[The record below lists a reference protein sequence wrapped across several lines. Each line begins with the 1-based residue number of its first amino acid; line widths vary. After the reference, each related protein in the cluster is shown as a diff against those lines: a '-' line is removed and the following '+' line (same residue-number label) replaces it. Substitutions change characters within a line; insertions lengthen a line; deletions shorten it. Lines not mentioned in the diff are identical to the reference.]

1 MLSTRGHD
9 DVTVITDRPRIV
21 HDGADQYRG
30 APQSTAAAHPRLVPG
45 LGQAPGA
52 GEFCQLARHTREG
65 AGSMT
70 GKNKTAL
77 LGPLNGEALV
87 PGGHSARGPA
97 EPPPVAEQFSIFG
110 KQKRRLLAVTIFTL
124 SLGSLYGIWAVFSK
138 SWMSYPWIGML
149 VILVPWSVY
158 TLILTLV
165 RPSITAASHDQVFA
179 DTSQDLASVDIFI
192 PVCGERLEVL
202 ANTFRHVRG
211 LAWRGPWRVYVLDD
225 GASREVHRLCREHG
239 FNYIVR
245 PNRGE
250 YRESLEPEPR
260 TGAFRRRVHRGVRR
274 GFCPGAGVPR
284 PASPVF
290 QRPEGRASCR
300 LPSISMWTGNV
311 SRTGCSGTAGR
322 FRRCSSP
329 TSSRPRRR

>member
-1 MLSTRGHD
+1 
-9 DVTVITDRPRIV
+9 
-21 HDGADQYRG
+21 
-30 APQSTAAAHPRLVPG
+30 
-45 LGQAPGA
+45 
-52 GEFCQLARHTREG
+52 
-65 AGSMT
+65 MT

-77 LGPLNGEALV
+77 LGPLNGEALY
-87 PGGHSARGPA
+87 PEDIARGGLPQ
-97 EPPPVAEQFSIFG
+97 PPPVAEQFSIFG

-138 SWMSYPWIGML
+138 SWMLYPWIGML

-202 ANTFRHVRG
+202 ANTFRHMRG

-250 YRESLEPEPR
+250 YRESRQPEPR

-290 QRPEGRASCR
+290 QRPEGRHRADFPVFRCGQGTR
-300 LPSISMWTGNV
+300 PELATRYGGTIQEMFFTYIQPSQETLNAAMCVGTNV
-311 SRTGCSGTAGR
+311 CYRRAALETAGGWPPLTAAR
-322 FRRCSSP
+322 MSLP
-329 TSSRPRRR
+329 ALT